1 MDPLNFHLEALDV
14 AQRVVDDID
23 RSHFELP
30 TPCDQWNVRQ
40 VLEHM
45 IGGNR
50 RIAGNTPAE
59 GEDVIGDDL
68 SVAYAASAA
77 AAAAT
82 FAADGGLDRTFKL
95 SFGEV
100 PGHVAVVAR
109 ATDQSAH
116 AWDLAKAMGM
126 STDLSPAMYTTGLE
140 LLQQRFATAGR
151 NHATYADDQQAPPG
165 ACAADRILR
174 GVRRSAA
181 MSLRVALVTGAGSG
195 IGRGVAVGLAADGFV
210 VVLAGRRHDALDETA
225 ALISAQSMDFM
236 VQPTDVTDVVDIDTL
251 FQAIDWRFGRLDLLF
266 NNAGVGAPA
275 IPMEELSLAD
285 WRSVVDTNLTGSF
298 LCAQRAIAMMKRQQ
312 PSGGR
317 IINNGSI
324 SAHTP
329 RPHRAVHRHQARHQ
343 RPDQVD
349 CSRRPA
355 ARASPVGRSTSAT
368 PSAPHAPWSTGSLPA
383 PTAATDPSRMDVD
396 DVARAVRYM
405 ASLPPESN
413 VLFMTVMAAGMPFA
427 GRG

>member
-1 MDPLNFHLEALDV
+1 MQWWGTDGRVTLYAQTRSGGRQTRASERHSVDLGTAVAAVAGQAQGAAVLWVLSGADDGYGNGIAVGVVDWLVVNHDAHARSTVANRRFAARPCREPSAPGRAKLPEMDPLNFHLEALDV

-109 ATDQSAH
+109 ATDQLAH

-151 NHATYADDQQAPPG
+151 NHATYADEQQAPPG
-165 ACAADRILR
+165 ACAADRF
-174 GVRRSAA
+174 AA
-181 MSLRVALVTGAGSG
+181 
-195 IGRGVAVGLAADGFV
+195 F
-210 VVLAGRRHDALDETA
+210 AGRR
-225 ALISAQSMDFM
+225 
-236 VQPTDVTDVVDIDTL
+236 P
-251 FQAIDWRFGRLDLLF
+251 
-266 NNAGVGAPA
+266 
-275 IPMEELSLAD
+275 
-285 WRSVVDTNLTGSF
+285 
-298 LCAQRAIAMMKRQQ
+298 
-312 PSGGR
+312 
-317 IINNGSI
+317 
-324 SAHTP
+324 
-329 RPHRAVHRHQARHQ
+329 
-343 RPDQVD
+343 
-349 CSRRPA
+349 
-355 ARASPVGRSTSAT
+355 
-368 PSAPHAPWSTGSLPA
+368 
-383 PTAATDPSRMDVD
+383 
-396 DVARAVRYM
+396 
-405 ASLPPESN
+405 
-413 VLFMTVMAAGMPFA
+413 
-427 GRG
+427 